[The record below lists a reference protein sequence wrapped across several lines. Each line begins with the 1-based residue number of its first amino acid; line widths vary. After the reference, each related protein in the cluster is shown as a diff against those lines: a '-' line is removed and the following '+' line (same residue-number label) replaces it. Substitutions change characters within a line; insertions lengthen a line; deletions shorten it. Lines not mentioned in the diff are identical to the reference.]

1 MIVRLNT
8 WSRGADSSLCHVDNF
23 PYLSQVL
30 IIDLHRKQ
38 KPFAVTVSN
47 ETFGRLYSILFKDR
61 YLRCQELNRYEIR
74 WFCDNINLF
83 KVTHETKDGKV
94 YEYRMFKRSM
104 SNSMKHN
111 FLVRNKIINDSYI

>member
-1 MIVRLNT
+1 MHNT
-8 WSRGADSSLCHVDNF
+8 RINASSVA
-23 PYLSQVL
+23 P
-30 IIDLHRKQ
+30 RTA
-38 KPFAVTVSN
+38 PAVTTTGN
-47 ETFGRLYSILFKDR
+47 K
-61 YLRCQELNRYEIR
+61 
-74 WFCDNINLF
+74 DNINLF